1 MKRLIILLVPFLFLT
16 NFDTPKQNNNQQ
28 ILEFLEKEMKEQ
40 GIPGLQITVV
50 KNNKLIL
57 SESLGLSNVPFS
69 VKTKKNTIFSINS
82 IAKIF
87 ASTAIMQLAEKGK
100 LQIKQPIS
108 NYLNGLPA
116 NWQKVTIEQLLSH
129 TSGLPDIEDP
139 STGELIGGKG
149 MDTAWIKVQK
159 MSLQFKTGDEFSY
172 NATNY
177 LLLEKI
183 IEKLGGM
190 GFEKFI
196 QKNQF
201 KVAGMDKIFY
211 GNSSE
216 VIENKSPTYSLYY
229 FDKTL
234 GDYVLGDQL
243 LEVSEEFP
251 IKADAGAFSTAE
263 EVSKWIIALQTE
275 KFLSRESRDKMWE
288 PVKLNNGE
296 YGGFGGLLNAYAFGW
311 PVIKREKYPGVSA
324 FGGGRA
330 SLTIYPK
337 DNLSIVLFTNLSG
350 IPTYEIVENISKFY
364 LNQEHTEKN

>member
-1 MKRLIILLVPFLFLT
+1 LDFL
-16 NFDTPKQNNNQQ
+16 K
-28 ILEFLEKEMKEQ
+28 KEMKEQ
-40 GIPGLQITVV
+40 GVPGLQIAVI
-50 KNNKLIL
+50 KNNELTL

-69 VKTKKNTIFSINS
+69 VKTKKHTIFSINS

-100 LQIKQPIS
+100 LLIEQPIS

-116 NWQKVTIEQLLSH
+116 NWQKVTIEHLLSH

-139 STGELIGGKG
+139 STGDLIGGKG
-149 MDTAWIKVQK
+149 MDTAWTKVQN
-159 MSLQFKTGDEFSY
+159 MPLQFKTGDEFSY

-190 GFEKFI
+190 DFEKFV

-201 KVAGMDKIFY
+201 KVAGMDKTFY

-216 VIENKSPTYSLYY
+216 VIENKSPTYSFYS

-243 LEVSEEFP
+243 LEVCEEFP

-263 EVSKWIIALQTE
+263 EVAKWIIALQTG
-275 KFLSRESRDKMWE
+275 KLLSRESIDKMWK
-288 PVKLNNGE
+288 PVKLNTHE
-296 YGGFGGLLNAYAFGW
+296 YGGFGGLLNAYGFGW
-311 PVIKREKYPGVSA
+311 PVIKREKHPGVSP

-330 SLTIYPK
+330 SCTSY
-337 DNLSIVLFTNLSG
+337 T
-350 IPTYEIVENISKFY
+350 
-364 LNQEHTEKN
+364 